1 MCCRRR
7 RRWWRDLS
15 IFARALS
22 QHVMRS
28 NYKELLYRRPGRR
41 HRVLLREL
49 VRLSDTS
56 NRHVWKHHEEYE
68 VNCFRIR
75 CMYSDTSDSELGTIT
90 DTPREL
96 ELAL

>member
-1 MCCRRR
+1 ME
-7 RRWWRDLS
+7 
-15 IFARALS
+15 A
-22 QHVMRS
+22 
-28 NYKELLYRRPGRR
+28 
-41 HRVLLREL
+41 
-49 VRLSDTS
+49 
-56 NRHVWKHHEEYE
+56 HEEYE